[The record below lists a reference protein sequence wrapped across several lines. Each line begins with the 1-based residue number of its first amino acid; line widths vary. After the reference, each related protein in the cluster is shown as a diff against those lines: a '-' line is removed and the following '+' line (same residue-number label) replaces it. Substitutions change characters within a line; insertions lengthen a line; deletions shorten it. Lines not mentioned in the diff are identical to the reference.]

1 MKSGKNVDEEIH
13 CKNIL
18 KQVYTLPKMHY
29 TKTMIDENRITNAI
43 ESGTVMF
50 TNMYGGNPEF

>member
-1 MKSGKNVDEEIH
+1 MDEEIH

-43 ESGTVMF
+43 ESGTVKV